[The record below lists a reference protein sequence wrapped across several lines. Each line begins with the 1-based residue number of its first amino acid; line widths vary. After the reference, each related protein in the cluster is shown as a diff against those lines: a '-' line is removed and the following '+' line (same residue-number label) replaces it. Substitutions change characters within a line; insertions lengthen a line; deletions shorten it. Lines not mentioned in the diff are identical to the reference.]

1 MSTAIGVPRPNIA
14 PANNPR
20 ANVVAL
26 SNAATITWRN
36 LLGYVRVPQAIFF
49 ASLQPI
55 MFVLL
60 FRYVFGGAISHA
72 LPPGVSYANYMMP
85 GCFTIALAFG
95 ATATAVGL
103 AEDLRSGLIE
113 RFRALPMARSA
124 VLAGR
129 TGADLCRN
137 IFVFAWMTGVGYAV
151 GFRIHQGIWRYL
163 AAAVLVLTF
172 AFAMS
177 WVFCIIGLAAP
188 NSETAQIIAFPVLF
202 PLGFVSSALV
212 PTSTMPGWLE
222 AVAAHQPVS
231 YTADALRALL
241 FGGPATGAVIG
252 SLAWSVGILAV
263 FAPLAVR
270 RYRQAAPN

>member
-1 MSTAIGVPRPNIA
+1 MSATLETPRPA
-14 PANNPR
+14 A
-20 ANVVAL
+20 VAL
-26 SNAATITWRN
+26 SNAATIAWRN
-36 LLGYVRVPQAIFF
+36 LLGYIRVPQAIFF

-60 FRYVFGGAISHA
+60 FRYVFGGAISEA
-72 LPPGVSYANYMMP
+72 LPKGVSYADYMMP
-85 GCFTIALAFG
+85 GAYTIGLAFG

-103 AEDLRSGLIE
+103 ASDLHSGLLE

-137 IFVFAWMTGVGYAV
+137 LFVFLWMTGLGYAV
-151 GFRIHQGIWRYL
+151 GFRVHQGFWRFL
-163 AAAVLVLTF
+163 AAGLLVLAF

-177 WVFCIIGLAAP
+177 WVFCLIGLAASSP
-188 NSETAQIIAFPVLF
+188 ETANIVAFPVLF

-212 PTSTMPGWLE
+212 PVSTMPGALE
-222 AVAAHQPVS
+222 AIAAHQPVS
-231 YTADALRALL
+231 YTADAVRALL
-241 FGGPATGAVIG
+241 YGGPTATSVIG
-252 SLAWSVGILAV
+252 SLAWTAGILAV

-270 RYRQAAPN
+270 RYRKASPH

>member
-1 MSTAIGVPRPNIA
+1 MTAAVLSP
-14 PANNPR
+14 PR
-20 ANVVAL
+20 AAAL

-36 LLGYVRVPQAIFF
+36 LLGYLRVPQAIFF

-60 FRYVFGGAISHA
+60 FRYVFGGAITRA
-72 LPPGVSYANYMMP
+72 LPAGVTYADYMIPGA
-85 GCFTIALAFG
+85 FTMALAFG

-103 AEDLRSGLIE
+103 AQDLHTGLVE

-129 TGADLCRN
+129 TGADLLRN
-137 IFVFAWMTGVGYAV
+137 MFVLAWMTGIGYLV
-151 GFRIHQGIWRYL
+151 GFRLHKGLLSYL
-163 AAAVLVLTF
+163 AAAGLILLF

-177 WVFCIIGLAAP
+177 WIFCIIGLSAP
-188 NSETAQIIAFPVLF
+188 NAETAQLIAFPVLF

-222 AVAAHQPVS
+222 AVATHQPVS
-231 YTADALRALL
+231 YTADAARALMV
-241 FGGPATGAVIG
+241 GGPPTTSSVIG
-252 SLAWSVGILAV
+252 SLAWSVGILLV

-270 RYRQAAPN
+270 KYRKAAA

>member
-1 MSTAIGVPRPNIA
+1 MSTSSIPLTAPRRGA
-14 PANNPR
+14 G
-20 ANVVAL
+20 AL
-26 SNAATITWRN
+26 SSAATITWRN

-49 ASLQPI
+49 ASLQPV

-60 FRYVFGGAISHA
+60 FRYVFGGAITHA
-72 LPPGVSYANYMMP
+72 LPDGARYADYMMP
-85 GCFTIALAFG
+85 GAYTIGLAFG

-103 AEDLRSGLIE
+103 AADLKSGLLE

-129 TGADLCRN
+129 TGADLLRN
-137 IFVFAWMTGVGYAV
+137 VFVFVWMTGLGYLV

-163 AAAVLVLTF
+163 AAGLLVLAF

-177 WVFCIIGLAAP
+177 WVFCLIGLAASSP
-188 NSETAQIIAFPVLF
+188 ETANIVAFPVLF

-212 PTSTMPGWLE
+212 PTATMPGPLR

-231 YTADALRALL
+231 YTADAVRALL
-241 FGGPATGAVIG
+241 FGGDTATPVLG
-252 SLAWSVGILAV
+252 SLAWTAGILLV

-270 RYRQAAPN
+270 RYRRATPG